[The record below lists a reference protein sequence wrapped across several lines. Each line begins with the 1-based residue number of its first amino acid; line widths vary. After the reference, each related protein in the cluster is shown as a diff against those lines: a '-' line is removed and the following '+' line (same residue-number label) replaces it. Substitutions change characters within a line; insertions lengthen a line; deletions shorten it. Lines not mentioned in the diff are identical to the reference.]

1 MVDTWS
7 VSDDQGWS
15 RICFSFCDS
24 FYSLV
29 EVSTHSDLCNVYVT
43 VAHCDRS
50 KVFLLSFFS
59 ACCELSDSTSL
70 SRLRRLSTCIRVN
83 FCIEYHYVDVFSTCK
98 YVVNTT
104 ESDIVS
110 PSVTTEDPLGFLS
123 EEVFLSKDFFCFV
136 TSASFKSSNKF
147 VCSSAVCSTY
157 SKCIQPFLTS
167 CLNVFVCSVSNNVFN
182 FCF

>member
-50 KVFLLSFFS
+50 KVFLLGLFT
-59 ACCELSDSTSL
+59 ACSKLSYSTGL
-70 SRLRRLSTCIRVN
+70 SRLGSLTTCIGVN
-83 FCIEYHYVDVFSTCK
+83 LGIEYHNVDVASACEN
-98 YVVNTT
+98 VVNTA

-123 EEVFLSKDFFCFV
+123 KEVFLFYDIFACRAL
-136 TSASFKSSNKF
+136 ASF
-147 VCSSAVCSTY
+147 
-157 SKCIQPFLTS
+157 
-167 CLNVFVCSVSNNVFN
+167 
-182 FCF
+182 

>member
-7 VSDDQGWS
+7 VSDDQGRS

-50 KVFLLSFFS
+50 KVFFLSFFS

-110 PSVTTEDPLGFLS
+110 RSVTTEDPLGFLS
-123 EEVFLSKDFFCFV
+123 KEVFLFYDIFACRAV
-136 TSASFKSSNKF
+136 ASF
-147 VCSSAVCSTY
+147 
-157 SKCIQPFLTS
+157 
-167 CLNVFVCSVSNNVFN
+167 
-182 FCF
+182 